1 MGLDETPVLV
11 DEGPSPA
18 IKRSLRELIYAYC
31 ADDYSFSIR
40 GVLALF
46 STGFCFGVAGVSDEY
61 SPSSGL
67 GWCPVTASI
76 IDLARAYASRAGSE
90 WVILIDRNPM
100 NTRTLAA
107 ALAGATLFGLTAAQA
122 APKPKLKA
130 NPAGAV
136 TVTTVVVTNSR
147 KADLVE
153 LQAAESGSAD
163 WKEVLGPLKS
173 GKQASAKL
181 PQASD
186 CRFDL
191 RGTFDDGQSMDASGV
206 NVCADKTLNLTD

>member
-1 MGLDETPVLV
+1 MNL
-11 DEGPSPA
+11 
-18 IKRSLRELIYAYC
+18 
-31 ADDYSFSIR
+31 
-40 GVLALF
+40 
-46 STGFCFGVAGVSDEY
+46 
-61 SPSSGL
+61 
-67 GWCPVTASI
+67 
-76 IDLARAYASRAGSE
+76 
-90 WVILIDRNPM
+90 M

-107 ALAGATLFGLTAAQA
+107 ALAGATLFGLTAVPARAQTAAPGVASPSADAKA
-122 APKPKLKA
+122 APKPKPKA
-130 NPAGAV
+130 NRAGAV
-136 TVTTVVVTNSR
+136 TVTVTNSR
-147 KADLVE
+147 KVDLVQ

-163 WKEVLGPLKS
+163 WKQVLGPVKS

>member
-1 MGLDETPVLV
+1 
-11 DEGPSPA
+11 
-18 IKRSLRELIYAYC
+18 
-31 ADDYSFSIR
+31 
-40 GVLALF
+40 
-46 STGFCFGVAGVSDEY
+46 
-61 SPSSGL
+61 
-67 GWCPVTASI
+67 
-76 IDLARAYASRAGSE
+76 
-90 WVILIDRNPM
+90 M

-122 APKPKLKA
+122 APKPKPKA

-206 NVCADKTLNLTD
+206 NVCADKKLNLTD